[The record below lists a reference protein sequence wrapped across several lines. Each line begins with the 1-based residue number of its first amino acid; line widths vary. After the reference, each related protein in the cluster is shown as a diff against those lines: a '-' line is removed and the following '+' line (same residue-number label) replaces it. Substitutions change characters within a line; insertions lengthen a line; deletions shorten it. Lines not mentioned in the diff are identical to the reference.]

1 MREVNTERRAEL
13 RSALRS
19 TSGGLL
25 AYFERRLRSKDDVA
39 DLLGETML
47 QAWRR
52 ADAMPIGGCSIQRMW
67 LFTIAAHVLAN
78 HSRSARRRTALAQRL
93 RLHLDTSHAFAP
105 DSAEDN
111 AVRDAV
117 MRLHES
123 FRELVLLIHWDG
135 FSTVEAAEI
144 LDMYA
149 STARGR
155 YGAAKEALKDAL
167 QEHTD
172 QAIDGVSAA
181 RSRVPADGTNGEY
194 IPASLST
201 RG

>member
-1 MREVNTERRAEL
+1 VREVSSERRAQL
-13 RSALRS
+13 RSALRG
-19 TSGGLL
+19 TAGDLL
-25 AYFERRLRSKDDVA
+25 AYFERRLRSKDDAA

-52 ADAMPIGGCSIQRMW
+52 ADALPIGDCSMQRMW

-93 RLHLDTSHAFAP
+93 RLHLDTSDAFVP
-105 DSAEDN
+105 DSAEVS

-135 FSTVEAAEI
+135 FSIVEAAEI
-144 LDMYA
+144 LDMNA

-155 YGAAKEALKDAL
+155 YAAAKEALKDAL
-167 QEHTD
+167 QEHAEQTMD
-172 QAIDGVSAA
+172 AVSAA
-181 RSRVPADGTNGEY
+181 RSTVPAKGN
-194 IPASLST
+194 
-201 RG
+201 